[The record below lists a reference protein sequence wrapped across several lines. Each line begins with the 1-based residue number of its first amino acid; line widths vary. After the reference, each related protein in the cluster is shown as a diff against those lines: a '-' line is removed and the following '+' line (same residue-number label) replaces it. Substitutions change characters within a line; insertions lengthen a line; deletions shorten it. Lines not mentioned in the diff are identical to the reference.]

1 MGLLKKKLI
10 LFGSDKISNF
20 YEKRSY
26 HFNNIIIARDS
37 STNLKRILKLLYRR
51 SLNIKILY
59 KIFYANILRKTIKV
73 KNNIPLI
80 NNNKELLKIC
90 KKNHVTTLILFKVGL
105 IIKSELLNSKIKII
119 NIHCAD
125 LPAYAGLG
133 AIYKAIKNKDFKQY
147 ACAHIVHENIDT
159 GNILYKFKYK
169 LSPNKTYL
177 ENENAAY
184 EAGFE
189 LLKKYLI

>member
-1 MGLLKKKLI
+1 MVLLKKKLI

-20 YEKRSY
+20 YEKKSY
-26 HFNNIIIARDS
+26 NFNNIIIARDN
-37 STNLKRILKLLYRR
+37 STNIKRILKLLYKR

-59 KIFYANILRKTIKV
+59 KIFYANILRKKIKI

-90 KKNHVTTLILFKVGL
+90 KKNNVTTLILFKVGL
-105 IIKSELLNSKIKII
+105 IINSELLNSKIKII

-133 AIYKAIKNKDFKQY
+133 AIYKAIKNKDLKQY
-147 ACAHIVHENIDT
+147 SCAHIVHKNIDM
-159 GNILYKFKYK
+159 GNILHKFKYE
-169 LSPNKTYL
+169 LSLSKTYL
-177 ENENAAY
+177 ENENVAY
-184 EAGFE
+184 KAGFE